1 MSFTQAHS
9 AYIPPGSSTG
19 PFEYF
24 QGVRWARYVFRG
36 WGASGFMACPDQNR
50 RWQVF
55 AAVQN
60 ASVPSGDVAD
70 CLGFDALATP
80 WDGEDGFPVAAWQYT

>member
-1 MSFTQAHS
+1 
-9 AYIPPGSSTG
+9 
-19 PFEYF
+19 
-24 QGVRWARYVFRG
+24 
-36 WGASGFMACPDQNR
+36 MACPDQNR